1 MLWRLTRAEFE
12 RRKGTGTKRALRR
25 LVGKG
30 DPPGVL
36 AYVGDVAVGWCAI
49 GPRETYPA
57 LERSRIMRPP
67 PPDAS
72 RVWCVTCFYVAPRFR
87 RRGLSVQL
95 LRAAVTFA
103 GRRGARVVEGYPIVP
118 SRSDYPPAFASIGL
132 AGTFSGAGFRQVAQ
146 PSPTRLIMRYSVRHS

>member
-25 LVGKG
+25 LVGRG

-36 AYVGDVAVGWCAI
+36 AYVGDVAAGWCAI

-57 LERSRIMRPP
+57 LERSRIMR

-95 LRAAVTFA
+95 LRAAVRFA
-103 GRRGARVVEGYPIVP
+103 PRGR
-118 SRSDYPPAFASIGL
+118 
-132 AGTFSGAGFRQVAQ
+132 SGSG
-146 PSPTRLIMRYSVRHS
+146 

>member
-25 LVGKG
+25 LVGRG

-67 PPDAS
+67 DAA

-103 GRRGARVVEGYPIVP
+103 GRRGARVVEGYPILP
-118 SRSDYPPAFASIGL
+118 SRSDYPPAFASIWL
-132 AGTFSGAGFRQVAQ
+132 AGTFSCAGFRQVAQ
-146 PSPTRLIMRYSVRHS
+146 PSPTRLIVRHSVRRS